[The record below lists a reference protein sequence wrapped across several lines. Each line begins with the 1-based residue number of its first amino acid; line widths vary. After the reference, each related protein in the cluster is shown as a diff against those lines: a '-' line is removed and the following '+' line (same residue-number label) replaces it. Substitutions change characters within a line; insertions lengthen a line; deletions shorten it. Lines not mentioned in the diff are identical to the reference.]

1 MASQRSFIEAAAK
14 PLRQKRTIAASS
26 ASSRSNARG
35 RPIKAIAEPFC
46 DDQHII
52 PLTPGING
60 LNSLL
65 CRSLQ
70 KEIAM
75 TLTGK
80 RALVTGASR
89 GIGAAIAK
97 ALAAEGADVAIT
109 YEKSADRAAEVV
121 AAIKAKGRKGVAI
134 QADSADVAAIKAS
147 VEKTVAELG
156 GLDILVNNAGILRV
170 GELKDIS
177 LADIDA
183 LLDVNVRGQIVA
195 SQAALPHLGKG
206 GRIITIGSYFADRV
220 PSPVLSVY
228 AATKSALTAFTKAL
242 ARELGPR
249 AITVNIVQPG
259 SIDTDM
265 NPAHGPFGDT
275 LRGFMALGRYGA
287 PEDIAD
293 AVAFLASAKAK
304 YITGSTLTVDGGA
317 NA

>member
-1 MASQRSFIEAAAK
+1 MK
-14 PLRQKRTIAASS
+14 PT
-26 ASSRSNARG
+26 
-35 RPIKAIAEPFC
+35 
-46 DDQHII
+46 
-52 PLTPGING
+52 
-60 LNSLL
+60 
-65 CRSLQ
+65 
-70 KEIAM
+70 M

-97 ALAAEGADVAIT
+97 TLAAEGADVAIT
-109 YEKSADRAAEVV
+109 YEKSADRAADVV
-121 AAIKAKGRKGVAI
+121 AAIQAKGRKAVAI
-134 QADSADVAAIKAS
+134 QADSADVAAVQDSIDKA
-147 VEKTVAELG
+147 VAELG

-170 GELKDIS
+170 ASLNDIS
-177 LADIDA
+177 LEDIDA
-183 LLDVNVRGQIVA
+183 LLSVNVRAQIIA
-195 SQAALPHLGKG
+195 SKAALAHLGNG

-220 PSPVLSVY
+220 AAPVLSVY
-228 AATKSALTAFTKAL
+228 AATKSALVAFTKGL
-242 ARELGPR
+242 ARELGPKE
-249 AITVNIVQPG
+249 ITVNLVQPG

-275 LRGFMALGRYGA
+275 LRQFMALGHYGA

>member
-1 MASQRSFIEAAAK
+1 M
-14 PLRQKRTIAASS
+14 
-26 ASSRSNARG
+26 
-35 RPIKAIAEPFC
+35 
-46 DDQHII
+46 
-52 PLTPGING
+52 PLTPGIN
-60 LNSLL
+60 SL
-65 CRSLQ
+65 SNFVSIITK
-70 KEIAM
+70 KETTM
-75 TLTGK
+75 SLTGK

-89 GIGAAIAK
+89 GIGASIAK

-109 YEKSADRAAEVV
+109 YEKSAESAAEVV
-121 AAIKAKGRKGVAI
+121 AAIKAKGRKAVAI
-134 QADSADVAAIKAS
+134 QADSADDAAVQAS

-183 LLDVNVRGQIVA
+183 LLNVNVRAQIIA
-195 SQAALPHLGKG
+195 SKAALAHLGKG

-220 PSPVLSVY
+220 PTSVLSVY

-242 ARELGPR
+242 ARELGPKD
-249 AITVNIVQPG
+249 ITVNLVQPG
-259 SIDTDM
+259 SIDTEM
-265 NPAHGPFGDT
+265 NPAHGPFGDA
-275 LRGFMALGRYGA
+275 LRQFMALGHFGA

-293 AVAFLASAKAK
+293 AVAFLASPKAK

>member
-1 MASQRSFIEAAAK
+1 LTPPFK
-14 PLRQKRTIAASS
+14 PLD
-26 ASSRSNARG
+26 RSVL
-35 RPIKAIAEPFC
+35 ITTEME
-46 DDQHII
+46 
-52 PLTPGING
+52 T
-60 LNSLL
+60 
-65 CRSLQ
+65 
-70 KEIAM
+70 AM

-109 YEKSADRAAEVV
+109 YEKSAESAAELVS
-121 AAIKAKGRKGVAI
+121 AMKANGRRAVAI
-134 QADSADVAAIKAS
+134 QADSADAAAVQAS

-177 LADIDA
+177 FADIDA
-183 LLDVNVRGQIVA
+183 LLNVNVRAQFIA
-195 SQAALPHLGKG
+195 SKAALAHLTKG

-220 PSPVLSVY
+220 PAPVLSVY
-228 AATKSALTAFTKAL
+228 AASKSALVAFTKGL
-242 ARELGPR
+242 ARELGPKE
-249 AITVNIVQPG
+249 ITVNLVQPG

-265 NPAHGPFGDT
+265 NPANGPYAET
-275 LRGFMALGRYGA
+275 LKQFMALGRYGA
-287 PEDIAD
+287 PEDIAN
-293 AVAFLASAKAK
+293 AVVFLASAKAQ